1 MSKGRD
7 VSEYFAHVVM
17 NVTSQNLELRK
28 LIYIYLLKYAEQKPD
43 LALHFINTFQNDLND
58 SDPIIRA
65 MALRVLIG
73 INWFG
78 DEFDEPQMAL
88 RVASLSNGEFDETQI
103 VHASS
108 YFFLG
113 DEPDPTLIRKQLDSN
128 SDDEKLDAM
137 KKLIAVRFHIVFF
150 SSTDTFI
157 SSCPKVAMSSNIL
170 PRLSS
175 MSPPKIS
182 RYGNWCTSTF

>member
-65 MALRVLIG
+65 MALRVLCGIKAPLAGNTTMVEESESEDGYLSDGSSQEGSAETHMIIG
-73 INWFG
+73 
-78 DEFDEPQMAL
+78 
-88 RVASLSNGEFDETQI
+88 
-103 VHASS
+103 
-108 YFFLG
+108 
-113 DEPDPTLIRKQLDSN
+113 
-128 SDDEKLDAM
+128 
-137 KKLIAVRFHIVFF
+137 
-150 SSTDTFI
+150 
-157 SSCPKVAMSSNIL
+157 
-170 PRLSS
+170 
-175 MSPPKIS
+175 
-182 RYGNWCTSTF
+182 